1 MEFLDK
7 VSEKEFQE
15 IKKLDNTIPK
25 PFPNW
30 KYYWVKVSEND
41 FLHKIHIIPQGTPQD
56 PIGWGRF
63 SPHLCLGHYSKQVLD
78 SGYYIGDELI
88 QEYPELQTKYFNE
101 IKEIAKNFSK
111 QKMLCS
117 PLCYWANKK
126 TGPYV
131 IRESIRRHI
140 AAYIH
145 YFILEEEKLEP
156 ISNAICMIPDDEQFN
171 TPIIPNDFC
180 NACIK

>member
-1 MEFLDK
+1 MEFLGE

-15 IKKLDNTIPK
+15 IKKLDNSIPET
-25 PFPNW
+25 FPNW
-30 KYYWVKVSEND
+30 KYYWVKVSEDD
-41 FLHKIHIIPQGTPQD
+41 FLHKIHIIPQGTSQS

-63 SPHLCLGHYSKQVLD
+63 STHLCLGHYSKQVYD
-78 SGYYIGDELI
+78 SGYYIGNELM
-88 QEYPELQTKYFNE
+88 QVYPELQTKNFDK
-101 IKEIAKNFSK
+101 IKNIVENFSR

-126 TGPYV
+126 TGSYA
-131 IRESIRRHI
+131 IRESIRRHV

-145 YFILEEEKLEP
+145 YFILEEEKFEP

-171 TPIIPNDFC
+171 IPIIPNDFC
-180 NACIK
+180 NVCIK